1 MPVVFRDKLDDLL
14 RKAGEYMDFDGLEL
28 VRKAYEFTVES
39 NRRFEFLRMSGEPA
53 ISHPLAVASQLTEWL
68 MDPETVAAGI
78 LHDIIEDPNI
88 HALQLR
94 ATFGDT
100 VTRMVD
106 GVSKL
111 KKFEL
116 PGTTTADTAY
126 HYKIFLAVAQDTR
139 VALIKIA
146 DRLHNLR
153 TLDSMPGYKRLKTC
167 YETEQIFIPL
177 SRFLGMEA
185 VAEEMEDI
193 SFQFAEPEEFARLL
207 DYLEEVIPEEN
218 EIFEQAIGQLEPAL
232 LELGL
237 DHQSHIFR
245 YNLTHTRRI
254 LDSQDRPMPKT
265 GLVEVTVPEELDCYR
280 ALQAVHKTFQCLS
293 IGFQDTINFPSI
305 DLKRMLETSL
315 LGPFGRP
322 FTVRI
327 FSREMKAVNRWGIV
341 PFLSEPHELKRTDLL
356 ADRVELIQ
364 RIVSDFR
371 AQAGDRDEKTLVDIM
386 TRMVLKQKIFVFTQD
401 RRRLELPESSTVL
414 DFAYLMGPE
423 IGDRFSKAMVYHQ
436 TVDMSYQPQLF
447 DHLNVITDRDAA
459 PRVEWLEHAHT
470 PEAQMHIKKYLA
482 AAPLE
487 KAAEEGRRALL
498 QRTREEG
505 ISATGKLED
514 IELLLPPVIMF
525 LGFNTEEEFFQQIG
539 RAEFDLNVAADF
551 LKEQY
556 KRKVLIDKKE
566 LDPVIIG
573 QQIYQTALP
582 IGIVESER
590 IPKAPLF
597 SCEICSPAPGDEIVV
612 SASAKKATIHRKD
625 CANIGRGFL
634 RGPKQSPAT
643 WKDTGGRRFPVRIK
657 LKLFPTKD
665 IHQKILKLIAKS
677 GAPIAAYQS
686 GAADEGGLELMEF
699 IIEVQNVSLA
709 QNVCDE
715 LLSIKD
721 VVIAK
726 RV

>member
-14 RKAGEYMDFDGLEL
+14 LKAGEYMDFDGLEL
-28 VRKAYEFTVES
+28 VRRAYEFTVES

-53 ISHPLAVASQLTEWL
+53 ISHPLAVASQLTEWR

-88 HALQLR
+88 HAVQLR

-111 KKFEL
+111 KKFEI
-116 PGTTTADTAY
+116 PSTTTADTAY

-153 TLDSMPGYKRLKTC
+153 TLESMPGYKRLKTC

-193 SFQFAEPEEFARLL
+193 SFQFSEPEEFARLL
-207 DYLEEVIPEEN
+207 DLLEDIIPEED
-218 EIFEQAIGQLEPAL
+218 EIFNQAIEQLEPAL
-232 LELGL
+232 REL
-237 DHQSHIFR
+237 DIEHQSQIFR
-245 YNLTHTRRI
+245 YNLTQTHRI
-254 LDSQDRPMPKT
+254 MNSQDRPMPRT
-265 GLVEVTVPEELDCYR
+265 GLIEVTVPEELDCYR

-327 FSREMKAVNRWGIV
+327 FSREMKTVNRWGIV
-341 PFLSEPHELKRTDLL
+341 PYLSTPHELKRTDLL

-364 RIVSDFR
+364 RIVKDFR
-371 AQAGDRDEKTLVDIM
+371 EQAGDRDEKTLVDIM

-401 RRRLELPESSTVL
+401 RRRLELPEASTVL

-423 IGDRFSKAMVYHQ
+423 IGNRFSKAMVYHQ
-436 TVDMSYQPQLF
+436 AVDMSYQPQLF
-447 DHLNVITDRDAA
+447 DHLNVITDREAA
-459 PRVEWLEHAHT
+459 PHVEWLEHAHT
-470 PEAQMHIKKYLA
+470 LEAQRQIKKYLA
-482 AAPLE
+482 TAPRD
-487 KAAEEGRRALL
+487 KAIEEGRKAILR
-498 QRTREEG
+498 RTREEG
-505 ISATGKLED
+505 ITTSDKIED
-514 IELLLPPVIMF
+514 IEQLLPPVLLF
-525 LGFNTEEEFFQQIG
+525 LGINDFDEFYAQIG
-539 RAEFDLNVAADF
+539 YAEFELNVAIDF
-551 LKEQY
+551 LKEQF
-556 KRKVLIDKKE
+556 KRIVLIDKKE
-566 LDPVIIG
+566 LEPVIIG
-573 QQIYQTALP
+573 QQIFQTALP
-582 IGIVESER
+582 IGIIESER
-590 IPKAPLF
+590 PPRPPLF
-597 SCEICSPAPGDEIVV
+597 SCEMCSPAPGDEIVLGT
-612 SASAKKATIHRKD
+612 ASKKSVIHRKD
-625 CANIGRGFL
+625 CAFISRGFL
-634 RGPKQSPAT
+634 RGLKQSPVL
-643 WKDTGGRRFPVRIK
+643 WKDTGGRLFPVRIK
-657 LKLFPTKD
+657 IKLFPAKD
-665 IHQKILKLIAKS
+665 IHQRILKMIGKS
-677 GAPIAAYQS
+677 GAPIAAYQT

-699 IIEVQNVSLA
+699 LIEVQNEAQA

-715 LLSIKD
+715 LLAIKD